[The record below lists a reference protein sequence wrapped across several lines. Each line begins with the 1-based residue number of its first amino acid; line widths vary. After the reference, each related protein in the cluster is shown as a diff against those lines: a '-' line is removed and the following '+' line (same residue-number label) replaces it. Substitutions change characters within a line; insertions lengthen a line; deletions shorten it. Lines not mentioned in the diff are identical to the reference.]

1 LFGRL
6 MKAMAINDG
15 DGYIQQ
21 QWILTMVIGDSYHQ
35 QLFTLGQW
43 QHHEDGNEDGN
54 GARTATPQGQL
65 MTTAIDN
72 GARTAREF
80 L

>member
-1 LFGRL
+1 

-21 QWILTMVIGDSYHQ
+21 QRILTTVLIGDSYHQ
-35 QLFTLGQW
+35 RLFTLGQW
-43 QHHEDGNEDGN
+43 QQHEDGNEDGN
-54 GARTATPQGQL
+54 GARTATSQGQL
-65 MTTAIDN
+65 LTTAIDN